1 MVWGRDPA
9 GGFMTIVS
17 GVTARLR
24 SLWRAIR
31 RRSDVESEM
40 SDEFRLHLELRT
52 ADLVRWGLAP
62 REAARQARLEFGS
75 TERYKDE
82 ARESRGLRRI
92 DNLRVSWLDFKL
104 GFRMLARYP
113 GLTIVGGIAM
123 AFAIWLGAGVFE
135 LMSQVM
141 WPKMPIAG
149 AERIVG
155 MHLSDATTNE
165 HERRAMYEF
174 VQWRGQLRSVQ
185 DLGAYRVVRHNL
197 VTSDGVGTP
206 VDAAEISASAFRI
219 TRVPPLLG
227 RALVDA
233 DEAAGAPPVVVIGE
247 ELWRSRFAGD
257 ANIIG
262 ATVRLGRTPAT
273 VVGVMPHHYRF
284 PVNHGFWTPLRPA
297 EMKYAPREGPSIRI
311 FGRLTPGASIDEART
326 ELEAIGRRTAADLPE
341 THEHLRPELKPY
353 PLTILSMDGIQRAA
367 MHAFN
372 VPLLLLILLICGNVA
387 LLIFA
392 RAATRE
398 SELAVRAALGASR
411 ARIIMQLFAEA
422 LVLGGF
428 AAVIGLLAA
437 GPGVAW
443 VLRVAEV
450 DMMSGTKF
458 PFWFHGS
465 LSPTTVL
472 YAVGLTLFAAA
483 IAGVVPALKMT
494 RGMASLQKASAGG
507 GGARLGGVWTA
518 VVIAQVAV
526 TVAFPGIT
534 FLVQRSGAESSA
546 DIGFAAHEYLSARIE
561 MDRDPVAA
569 ATDTSYTAFLA
580 RYDSTLAEVK
590 ERLASDP
597 AAAGV
602 TFTNSL
608 PGTTHPHRLV
618 EVDAGGG
625 GPINPRWP
633 GGYRVSDAFVDVSYF
648 DVLGSPILMGRAFHA
663 GDLDSNAVPVIV
675 NQSFVRLVLGGRN
688 PIGRRVRY
696 VYDGGE
702 RVIPVPER
710 GPWYEIVGMVR
721 DMGMDTR
728 PLDPKV
734 AGFYHPARPGSTY
747 PAHVAVHVKGA
758 PESFAPTLRMIVA
771 QVDPTVRLYDVQR
784 IDQITRG
791 SLQGK
796 KFWFQLFSGIS
807 AIALLLSLAGIYA
820 VMSFTVARR
829 TREIGIRVALGASQR
844 RVIAAIFRQPIIQVA
859 IGVAAGTAVV
869 TFVVW
874 SESGGT
880 VSPMQGLFVALY
892 AVLMMG
898 VCLLA
903 CVVPTRRALGVE
915 PTEALRG
922 EG

>member
-1 MVWGRDPA
+1 MLP
-9 GGFMTIVS
+9 IVS
-17 GVTARLR
+17 GLIARAR
-24 SLWRAIR
+24 SLWRGLRGHAEI
-31 RRSDVESEM
+31 ESAM
-40 SDEFRLHLELRT
+40 NDEFRLHIELRA
-52 ADLVRWGLAP
+52 ADLVRDGLSPA
-62 REAARQARLEFGS
+62 EAARRARLEFGS
-75 TERYKDE
+75 TERYKEE
-82 ARESRGLRRI
+82 ARDSRGLRRI

-141 WPKMPIAG
+141 WPKMPIAE

-155 MHLSDATTNE
+155 MHLWDATTNE
-165 HERRAMYEF
+165 RERRAMYEF
-174 VQWRGQLRSVQ
+174 VEWRGQLRSVQ
-185 DLGAYRVVRHNL
+185 DLGAFRVVRRNL

-206 VDAAEISASAFRI
+206 VDVAEISASAFRI

-247 ELWRSRFAGD
+247 ELWRSRFASDPDIVGR
-257 ANIIG
+257 
-262 ATVRLGRTPAT
+262 TVRLGRAPAT
-273 VVGVMPHHYRF
+273 VVGVMPHDYRF
-284 PVNHGFWTPLRPA
+284 PVNHTFWAPLRPA
-297 EMKYAPREGPSIRI
+297 ELEYAPREGPPIRI
-311 FGRLTPGASIDEART
+311 FGRLVPGASIDEART
-326 ELEAIGRRTAADLPE
+326 ELEAIGQRTAADHPE

-353 PLTILSMDGIQRAA
+353 PLTILSMDGIERAA

-372 VPLLLLILLICGNVA
+372 VPLLLLIVLICGNVA

-428 AAVIGLLAA
+428 AAVVGLSAA

-465 LSPTTVL
+465 LSATTVF

-507 GGARLGGVWTA
+507 GGVRLGGVWTA

-534 FLVQRSGAESSA
+534 FLIQRSGAESRSA
-546 DIGFAAHEYLSARIE
+546 DVGFAAREYLSARIE
-561 MDRDPVAA
+561 MDRDSEGE
-569 ATDTSYTAFLA
+569 ATDTSYAGFLA
-580 RYDSTLAEVK
+580 RYDSTLEAVK
-590 ERLASDP
+590 ERLAADP
-597 AAAGV
+597 AVAGV
-602 TFTNSL
+602 TFANSL

-625 GPINPRWP
+625 GPIDPRWP
-633 GGYRVSDAFVDVSYF
+633 GGYRVSDAFVDVNYF
-648 DVLGSPILMGRAFHA
+648 DVLGSPVLMGRGFHA

-688 PIGRRVRY
+688 PIGRRIRY
-696 VYDGGE
+696 VYNGGWV
-702 RVIPVPER
+702 RVIPVQER
-710 GPWYEIVGMVR
+710 GPWYEIVGVVR

-747 PAHVAVHVKGA
+747 PAQIAVHVKGA
-758 PESFAPTLRMIVA
+758 PESFTPTLRTIVA
-771 QVDPTVRLYDVQR
+771 QVDPTLRLYDVQR

-796 KFWFQLFSGIS
+796 QFWFQLFGGIS

-844 RVIAAIFRQPIIQVA
+844 RVIAAIFRRPITQVA
-859 IGVAAGTAVV
+859 IGVVAGTAVV
-869 TFVVW
+869 TVVVW
-874 SESGGT
+874 GESGGT
-880 VSPMQGLFVALY
+880 VSPAQVLFIVLY
-892 AVLMMG
+892 ALLMMG